1 LNLKNYHVK
10 EPIVRFPTLDYLE
23 VKINSKMLEKNE
35 NLDSKIF
42 FIPNPLYSD
51 MVEKQLLSE
60 LVSMWKELK
69 INLNKAGYFEKY
81 MLKYALYVRPYEKH
95 LSNIVKL

>member
-10 EPIVRFPTLDYLE
+10 EPIVRFQTLDYLE
-23 VKINSKMLEKNE
+23 VKINSKMIDKHDNMSS
-35 NLDSKIF
+35 NIF
-42 FIPNPLYSD
+42 LIPNPLYSD

-69 INLNKAGYFEKY
+69 NDLSKSGYLEKY
-81 MLKYALYVRPYEKH
+81 MLKYALYVRPYEMH